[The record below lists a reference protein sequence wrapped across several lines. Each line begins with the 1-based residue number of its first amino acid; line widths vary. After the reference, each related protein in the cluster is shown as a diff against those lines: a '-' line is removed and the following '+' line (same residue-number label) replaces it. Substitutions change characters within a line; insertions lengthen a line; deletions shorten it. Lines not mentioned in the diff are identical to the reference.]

1 MPRKARVVHRALLRK
16 GFRQSDSR
24 HRWYEYE
31 QLNGESSG
39 IKTLMSHGVD
49 RDLADHLLG
58 QMARQIHLTQRQFDQ
73 LIDCTLSQ
81 ADYEAMLRGGGF
93 IR

>member
-1 MPRKARVVHRALLRK
+1 MVRRALLRK

-31 QLNGESSG
+31 QLNGEASG
-39 IKTLMSHGVD
+39 IKTLMSHGAD
-49 RDLADHLLG
+49 RDLGDRLLG
-58 QMARQIHLTQRQFDQ
+58 QMARQIHLSRRQFEQ
-73 LIDCTLSQ
+73 LIDCGLSQ
-81 ADYEAMLRGGGF
+81 DDYEAVMRRDGF

>member
-1 MPRKARVVHRALLRK
+1 MPHKARVVRRALLRK

-31 QLNGESSG
+31 QLNGEASG
-39 IKTLMSHGVD
+39 IKTLMSHGED

-58 QMARQIHLTQRQFDQ
+58 QMARQIHLTRRQFDS
-73 LIDCTLSQ
+73 LIDCDLSQ
-81 ADYEAMLRGGGF
+81 AEYEAMMRRDGF